1 MTTEEKEKF
10 NEEQSS
16 NSDLEKENKS
26 SFFGRLKSQVSN
38 LKTKV
43 EKLAF
48 EDFEDDDANHEDEEE
63 LNNEIKKTTDKKE
76 VVESKHITNNKE
88 INISKQSIE
97 YKQIDDNKQVTN
109 HEPEKI
115 EEDKKDDVHIEDEE
129 LIQKEKEAKQRAIQL
144 EEERK
149 QFELTQQKIAEKQ
162 KRRAAEREEEERLER
177 ERIEREKELERQ
189 RIEKEKAEK
198 REQER
203 LERERIE
210 REKELERQRIE
221 KEKAEKR
228 EQERLEKE
236 RIAREK
242 ELERQ
247 RIEKEKAEQREKE
260 RLEKE
265 RIAREKELERQ
276 RIEKEQE
283 EKRKREFRRKE
294 KEFKLSED
302 KKKLELLQKEN
313 EMREHENTLLS
324 LQTSLISLEDKIEEK
339 KLTISTLKSRNAD
352 KEKIMLEE
360 KRLNVLNSQRQVI
373 LKDITTE
380 KKAIEKIQKNLDI
393 EYKLDGLKK
402 EIHSIKKEVV
412 NEDETAFKVKYID
425 NKSKNIFV
433 VSLLSIKAFISKS
446 ILRNKVENYDKIQKV
461 AKNIKVRIAT
471 SIILALLLSI
481 CFLVTLKFISSA
493 KEHYIGFGETNN
505 SAVDTTDELKK
516 QKEAEEKEK
525 ILKAQEQ
532 ANAVR
537 IDSEAQDEEITAKLA
552 GTFSSYSFDVDRE
565 VTVNKKIH
573 AFKSASWSEPG
584 EVIEPGTKLTVDKMV
599 SPAGYI
605 MYQIS
610 SGNLQGQYITANEK
624 FVSIDKKNDQL
635 ENFISRPVAIKFLTT
650 QNIYSD
656 ESLSSV
662 RSTYGNGAQLNIN
675 GIGISK
681 NNRLIYYVA
690 DGSFVPVNPV
700 RVIETNREA
709 PKQKSNDNKNTTN
722 SQNTQNQNTQ
732 KRTTR

>member
-1 MTTEEKEKF
+1 MSKEEKDIVVKNDTTDPTEEKD
-10 NEEQSS
+10 
-16 NSDLEKENKS
+16 NST
-26 SFFGRLKSQVSN
+26 SFFGRLKKQV
-38 LKTKV
+38 KTLNFK
-43 EKLAF
+43 
-48 EDFEDDDANHEDEEE
+48 
-63 LNNEIKKTTDKKE
+63 NNESKDNEKTASHIDESAIEKELREKEKE
-76 VVESKHITNNKE
+76 VK
-88 INISKQSIE
+88 KQE
-97 YKQIDDNKQVTN
+97 QELKKRALELEKAKKQFEEQQR
-109 HEPEKI
+109 KI
-115 EEDKKDDVHIEDEE
+115 EEEKKKNE
-129 LIQKEKEAKQRAIQL
+129 LAR
-144 EEERK
+144 
-149 QFELTQQKIAEKQ
+149 
-162 KRRAAEREEEERLER
+162 AERERLEK
-177 ERIEREKELERQ
+177 ERIAREKELERQ

-203 LERERIE
+203 LEKERIARE
-210 REKELERQRIE
+210 KELERQRIEKEKAEKREQERLEKERIAREKELERQRIE

-446 ILRNKVENYDKIQKV
+446 ILRNKVEDYDKIQKV

>member
-1 MTTEEKEKF
+1 MSKEEKDIVVKNDTTDPTEEKD
-10 NEEQSS
+10 
-16 NSDLEKENKS
+16 NST
-26 SFFGRLKSQVSN
+26 SFFGRLKKQV
-38 LKTKV
+38 KTLNFK
-43 EKLAF
+43 
-48 EDFEDDDANHEDEEE
+48 
-63 LNNEIKKTTDKKE
+63 NNESKDNKKTDSHIDESAIEKELREKEKE
-76 VVESKHITNNKE
+76 VK
-88 INISKQSIE
+88 KQE
-97 YKQIDDNKQVTN
+97 QELKKRALELEKAKKQFEEQQR
-109 HEPEKI
+109 KI
-115 EEDKKDDVHIEDEE
+115 EEEKKKNE
-129 LIQKEKEAKQRAIQL
+129 LAR
-144 EEERK
+144 
-149 QFELTQQKIAEKQ
+149 
-162 KRRAAEREEEERLER
+162 AERERLEK
-177 ERIEREKELERQ
+177 ERI
-189 RIEKEKAEK
+189 A
-198 REQER
+198 
-203 LERERIE
+203 

-247 RIEKEKAEQREKE
+247 RIEKEKAEQREKD

-265 RIAREKELERQ
+265 

-339 KLTISTLKSRNAD
+339 KLTISTLKNRNAD
-352 KEKIMLEE
+352 KEKIILEE
-360 KRLNVLNSQRQVI
+360 KRLNVLNSQRQVV

-412 NEDETAFKVKYID
+412 NEDETAFKVKYIN

-493 KEHYIGFGETNN
+493 KEHYISFGETNN

-584 EVIEPGTKLTVDKMV
+584 EVIEAGTKLTVDKII

-605 MYQIS
+605 MYRIS

-624 FVSIDKKNDQL
+624 FVSVDKKNDQL

-656 ESLSSV
+656 ESLSSI
-662 RSTYGNGAQLNIN
+662 RTTYGNGAQLNIN

-681 NNRLIYYVA
+681 NNRLVYHVT
-690 DGSFVPVNPV
+690 DGTFVPVNPV
-700 RVIETNREA
+700 RVTEVNRET
-709 PKQKSNDNKNTTN
+709 PKSKNNENDNKNTANTTN
-722 SQNTQNQNTQ
+722 SQNTQ

>member
-1 MTTEEKEKF
+1 MSKEEKDIVVKNDTTDTTEEKD
-10 NEEQSS
+10 
-16 NSDLEKENKS
+16 NST
-26 SFFGRLKSQVSN
+26 SFFGRLKNQV
-38 LKTKV
+38 KTLNFK
-43 EKLAF
+43 
-48 EDFEDDDANHEDEEE
+48 
-63 LNNEIKKTTDKKE
+63 NNESKDNEKTDSHIDESAIEKELREKEKE
-76 VVESKHITNNKE
+76 VK
-88 INISKQSIE
+88 KQE
-97 YKQIDDNKQVTN
+97 QELKRRALELEKAKKQFEEQQR
-109 HEPEKI
+109 KI
-115 EEDKKDDVHIEDEE
+115 EEEKKKNE
-129 LIQKEKEAKQRAIQL
+129 LAR
-144 EEERK
+144 
-149 QFELTQQKIAEKQ
+149 
-162 KRRAAEREEEERLER
+162 AERERLEK
-177 ERIEREKELERQ
+177 ERI
-189 RIEKEKAEK
+189 A
-198 REQER
+198 
-203 LERERIE
+203 

-247 RIEKEKAEQREKE
+247 RIEKEKAEQREKD

-265 RIAREKELERQ
+265 RIEKE
-276 RIEKEQE
+276 KE

-339 KLTISTLKSRNAD
+339 KLTISTLKNRNAD

-360 KRLNVLNSQRQVI
+360 KRLNVLNSQRQVV

-425 NKSKNIFV
+425 NKPKNIFM

-446 ILRNKVENYDKIQKV
+446 ILRNKVENYDRIKKV

-493 KEHYIGFGETNN
+493 KEHYISFGETNN

-573 AFKSASWSEPG
+573 AFKSTSWSEPG
-584 EVIEPGTKLTVDKMV
+584 EVIEPGTKLTVDKIV

-605 MYQIS
+605 MYHIS

-624 FVSIDKKNDQL
+624 FVSVDKKNDQL

-681 NNRLIYYVA
+681 NNRLIYHVA

-732 KRTTR
+732 KKTTR

>member
-1 MTTEEKEKF
+1 MSKEEKDIVVKNDTTDTTEEKD
-10 NEEQSS
+10 
-16 NSDLEKENKS
+16 NST
-26 SFFGRLKSQVSN
+26 SFFGRLKNQV
-38 LKTKV
+38 KTLNFK
-43 EKLAF
+43 
-48 EDFEDDDANHEDEEE
+48 
-63 LNNEIKKTTDKKE
+63 NNESKDNEKTDSHIDESAIEKELREKEKE
-76 VVESKHITNNKE
+76 VK
-88 INISKQSIE
+88 KQE
-97 YKQIDDNKQVTN
+97 QELKKRALELEKAKKQFEEQQR
-109 HEPEKI
+109 KI
-115 EEDKKDDVHIEDEE
+115 EEEKKKNE
-129 LIQKEKEAKQRAIQL
+129 LAR
-144 EEERK
+144 
-149 QFELTQQKIAEKQ
+149 
-162 KRRAAEREEEERLER
+162 AERERLEK
-177 ERIEREKELERQ
+177 ERIAREKELERQ

-203 LERERIE
+203 LEKERIA

-247 RIEKEKAEQREKE
+247 RIEKEKAEQREKD

-265 RIAREKELERQ
+265 

-313 EMREHENTLLS
+313 EKREHENTLLS

-339 KLTISTLKSRNAD
+339 KLTISTLKNRKAD

-373 LKDITTE
+373 LQDITTE

-425 NKSKNIFV
+425 NKPKNIFM

-446 ILRNKVENYDKIQKV
+446 ILRNKVENYDKIKKV

-493 KEHYIGFGETNN
+493 KEHYISFGETNN

-532 ANAVR
+532 ANAIR

-584 EVIEPGTKLTVDKMV
+584 EVIEPRTKLTVDKIV

-605 MYQIS
+605 MYHIS

-624 FVSIDKKNDQL
+624 FVSVDKKNDQL

-681 NNRLIYYVA
+681 NNRLIYHVA

-732 KRTTR
+732 KKTTR

>member
-1 MTTEEKEKF
+1 MSKEEKDIVVKNDTTDTTEEKD
-10 NEEQSS
+10 
-16 NSDLEKENKS
+16 NST
-26 SFFGRLKSQVSN
+26 SFFGRLKNQV
-38 LKTKV
+38 KTLNFK
-43 EKLAF
+43 
-48 EDFEDDDANHEDEEE
+48 
-63 LNNEIKKTTDKKE
+63 NNESKDNEKTDSHIDESAIEKELREKEKE
-76 VVESKHITNNKE
+76 VK
-88 INISKQSIE
+88 KQE
-97 YKQIDDNKQVTN
+97 QELKKRALELEKAKKQFEEQQR
-109 HEPEKI
+109 KI
-115 EEDKKDDVHIEDEE
+115 EEEKKKNE
-129 LIQKEKEAKQRAIQL
+129 LAR
-144 EEERK
+144 
-149 QFELTQQKIAEKQ
+149 
-162 KRRAAEREEEERLER
+162 AERERLEK
-177 ERIEREKELERQ
+177 ERI
-189 RIEKEKAEK
+189 A
-198 REQER
+198 
-203 LERERIE
+203 

-247 RIEKEKAEQREKE
+247 RIEKEKAEQREKD

-265 RIAREKELERQ
+265 

-339 KLTISTLKSRNAD
+339 KLTISTLKNRNAD

-360 KRLNVLNSQRQVI
+360 KRLNVLNSQRQVV

-461 AKNIKVRIAT
+461 AKNIKIRIAT

>member
-1 MTTEEKEKF
+1 MSKEEKDIVVKNDTTDPTEEKD
-10 NEEQSS
+10 
-16 NSDLEKENKS
+16 NST
-26 SFFGRLKSQVSN
+26 SFFGRLKKQV
-38 LKTKV
+38 KTLNFK
-43 EKLAF
+43 
-48 EDFEDDDANHEDEEE
+48 
-63 LNNEIKKTTDKKE
+63 NNESKDNKKTDSHIDESAIEKELREKEKE
-76 VVESKHITNNKE
+76 VK
-88 INISKQSIE
+88 KQE
-97 YKQIDDNKQVTN
+97 QELKKRALELEKAKKQFEEQQR
-109 HEPEKI
+109 KI
-115 EEDKKDDVHIEDEE
+115 EEEKKKNE
-129 LIQKEKEAKQRAIQL
+129 LARA
-144 EEERK
+144 
-149 QFELTQQKIAEKQ
+149 
-162 KRRAAEREEEERLER
+162 ER
-177 ERIEREKELERQ
+177 ERIEK
-189 RIEKEKAEK
+189 
-198 REQER
+198 
-203 LERERIE
+203 ERIA

-247 RIEKEKAEQREKE
+247 RIEKEKAEQREKD

-265 RIAREKELERQ
+265 

-339 KLTISTLKSRNAD
+339 KLTISTLKNRNAD

-360 KRLNVLNSQRQVI
+360 KRLNVLNSQRQVV

-493 KEHYIGFGETNN
+493 KEHYISFGETNT

-565 VTVNKKIH
+565 ITVNKKIH

-584 EVIEPGTKLTVDKMV
+584 EVIEAGTKLTVDKII

-605 MYQIS
+605 MYRIS

-624 FVSIDKKNDQL
+624 FVSVDKKNDQL

-650 QNIYSD
+650 QNIYSN
-656 ESLSSV
+656 ESLSSI
-662 RSTYGNGAQLNIN
+662 RTTYGNGAQLNIN

-681 NNRLIYYVA
+681 NNRLVYHVT
-690 DGSFVPVNPV
+690 DGTFVPVNPV
-700 RVIETNREA
+700 RVTEVNREA
-709 PKQKSNDNKNTTN
+709 PKPKNNENDNKNTANTTN
-722 SQNTQNQNTQ
+722 SQNTQ

>member
-1 MTTEEKEKF
+1 MSKEEKDIVVKNDTTDTTEEKD
-10 NEEQSS
+10 
-16 NSDLEKENKS
+16 NST
-26 SFFGRLKSQVSN
+26 SFFGRLKKQV
-38 LKTKV
+38 KTLNFKNNDSKDN
-43 EKLAF
+43 EKTAS
-48 EDFEDDDANHEDEEE
+48 HIDESAIEKE
-63 LNNEIKKTTDKKE
+63 LREKEKE
-76 VVESKHITNNKE
+76 VK
-88 INISKQSIE
+88 KQE
-97 YKQIDDNKQVTN
+97 QELKKRALELEKAKKQFEEQQR
-109 HEPEKI
+109 KI
-115 EEDKKDDVHIEDEE
+115 EEEKKKNE
-129 LIQKEKEAKQRAIQL
+129 LAR
-144 EEERK
+144 
-149 QFELTQQKIAEKQ
+149 
-162 KRRAAEREEEERLER
+162 AERERLEK
-177 ERIEREKELERQ
+177 ERMAREKELERQ

-203 LERERIE
+203 LEKERIA

-228 EQERLEKE
+228 EQERLEKERIAREKELERQRIEKEKAEKREKERLEKE

>member
-1 MTTEEKEKF
+1 MSKEEKDIVVKNDTTDTTEEKD
-10 NEEQSS
+10 
-16 NSDLEKENKS
+16 NST
-26 SFFGRLKSQVSN
+26 SFFGRLKNQV
-38 LKTKV
+38 KTLNFK
-43 EKLAF
+43 
-48 EDFEDDDANHEDEEE
+48 
-63 LNNEIKKTTDKKE
+63 NNESKDNEKTDSHIDESAIEKELREKEKE
-76 VVESKHITNNKE
+76 VK
-88 INISKQSIE
+88 KQE
-97 YKQIDDNKQVTN
+97 QELKKRALELEKAKKQFEEQQR
-109 HEPEKI
+109 KI
-115 EEDKKDDVHIEDEE
+115 EEEKKKNE
-129 LIQKEKEAKQRAIQL
+129 LAR
-144 EEERK
+144 
-149 QFELTQQKIAEKQ
+149 
-162 KRRAAEREEEERLER
+162 AERERLEK
-177 ERIEREKELERQ
+177 ERIAREKELERQ

-203 LERERIE
+203 LEKERIARE
-210 REKELERQRIE
+210 KELERQRIEKEKAEKREQERREKERIAREKELERQRIE

-247 RIEKEKAEQREKE
+247 RIEKEKAEQREKD

-265 RIAREKELERQ
+265 

-339 KLTISTLKSRNAD
+339 KLTISTLKNRNAD

-360 KRLNVLNSQRQVI
+360 KRLNVLNSQKQVV

-425 NKSKNIFV
+425 NKPKNIFM

-446 ILRNKVENYDKIQKV
+446 ILRNKVENYDKIKKV

-493 KEHYIGFGETNN
+493 KEHYISFGETNN

-584 EVIEPGTKLTVDKMV
+584 EVIEPGTKLTVDKIV

-605 MYQIS
+605 MYHIS

-624 FVSIDKKNDQL
+624 FVSVDKKNDQL

-681 NNRLIYYVA
+681 NNRLIYHVA

-732 KRTTR
+732 KKTTR